1 MIAKR
6 EQSSFKVYQHSDD
19 DFVETGEL
27 TSYKF
32 VDDEV
37 HAVERDKAAE

>member
-1 MIAKR
+1 LILAKVINQMESGYSKR
-6 EQSSFKVYQHSDD
+6 S
-19 DFVETGEL
+19 
-27 TSYKF
+27 SYKF